1 MIKEIS
7 LMALCIVLA
16 VAGLFYTFCETQSI
30 ALLILTKVV
39 GAGML
44 FVAYMIDKN
53 YKPSKQD

>member
-16 VAGLFYTFCETQSI
+16 VAGLFYIFCETQSI
-30 ALLILTKVV
+30 AMLILTKVI

-44 FVAYMIDKN
+44 FAAYRIDKN